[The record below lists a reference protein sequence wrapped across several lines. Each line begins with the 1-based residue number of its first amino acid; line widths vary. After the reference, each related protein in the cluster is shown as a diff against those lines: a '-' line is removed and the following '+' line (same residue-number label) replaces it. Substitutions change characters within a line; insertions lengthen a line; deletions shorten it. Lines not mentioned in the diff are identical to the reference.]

1 MPSLLITLDGAA
13 AQEVGLLHPRTTL
26 GRRTYNDIVVDH
38 LAVSGEHALFVLHPD
53 GVELIDLHST
63 NGTYVNGRSIDA
75 LRIGPADLIEI
86 GRCQIRLVEGDPVA
100 QPLQSAAAEVRPT
113 PPTAARAPSDDA
125 APATG
130 PIARARLR
138 LLGTAAA
145 GKEMALL
152 KPHTTVGKP
161 GVAVAAI
168 ARNASGYTLARVE
181 GSAVLLNGAPVTE
194 APVALAHLDQIV
206 VAGIELQF
214 LLD

>member
-1 MPSLLITLDGAA
+1 MPSLSITLDGAA
-13 AQEVGLLHPRTTL
+13 AQVIGLVRPRTTL
-26 GRRTYNDIVVDH
+26 GRRPYNDIVVDH

-100 QPLQSAAAEVRPT
+100 QPVQT
-113 PPTAARAPSDDA
+113 ARAEASPPS
-125 APATG
+125 AP
-130 PIARARLR
+130 ARLR

-145 GKEMALL
+145 GKEMTLL
-152 KPHTTVGKP
+152 KLLTTVGRP

-168 ARNASGYTLARVE
+168 ARSASGYTLARVE

-194 APVALAHLDQIV
+194 APVALAHQDQIV
-206 VAGIELQF
+206 VAGIELLF

>member
-1 MPSLLITLDGAA
+1 MPSLSITLDGAA
-13 AQEVGLLHPRTTL
+13 AQVVGLVRPRTTL
-26 GRRTYNDIVVDH
+26 GRRPYNDIVVDH
-38 LAVSGEHALFVLHPD
+38 LAVNGEHALFVLHPD

-86 GRCQIRLVEGDPVA
+86 GRCQIRLIEGDPLA
-100 QPLQSAAAEVRPT
+100 QPVQTARAEVAT
-113 PPTAARAPSDDA
+113 TSPPSAL
-125 APATG
+125 
-130 PIARARLR
+130 ARLR

-145 GKEMALL
+145 GKEMTLQ

-181 GSAVLLNGAPVTE
+181 GSAVRLNGAPVTE
-194 APVALAHLDQIV
+194 APVALAHLDRIA

-214 LLD
+214 LLG

>member
-63 NGTYVNGRSIDA
+63 SGTYVNGRAIDA

-86 GRCQIRLVEGDPVA
+86 GRCQIRLKEGTPLA
-100 QPLQSAAAEVRPT
+100 QPALTAPT
-113 PPTAARAPSDDA
+113 ELPTACPPGAP
-125 APATG
+125 
-130 PIARARLR
+130 ARLR
-138 LLGTAAA
+138 LLGTTAA

>member
-1 MPSLLITLDGAA
+1 MPSLSITLDGAA
-13 AQEVGLLHPRTTL
+13 AQVIGLVRPRTTL
-26 GRRTYNDIVVDH
+26 GRRPYNDIVVDH

-63 NGTYVNGRSIDA
+63 NGTYVNGRSVDA

-86 GRCQIRLVEGDPVA
+86 GRCQIRLVEGELVVQPV
-100 QPLQSAAAEVRPT
+100 QSAAAAFHPS
-113 PPTAARAPSDDA
+113 PPSAARASDEVPTASPPS
-125 APATG
+125 P
-130 PIARARLR
+130 PARLR

-145 GKEMALL
+145 GKEMTLL

-168 ARNASGYTLARVE
+168 ARSSSGHTLAWVE